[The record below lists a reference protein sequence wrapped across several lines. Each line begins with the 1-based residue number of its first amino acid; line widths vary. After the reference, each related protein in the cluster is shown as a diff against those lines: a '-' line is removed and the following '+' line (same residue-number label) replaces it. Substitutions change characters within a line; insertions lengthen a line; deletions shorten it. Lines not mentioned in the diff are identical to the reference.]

1 MFNFRKEFSA
11 QLTAI
16 YLAPDHSNKKLNQW
30 FSVDLESKKNYSKG
44 KGELFINATDVL
56 NTMITRKEIIKA
68 KDLIILVMII
78 TKLK

>member
-1 MFNFRKEFSA
+1 MIFSR
-11 QLTAI
+11 
-16 YLAPDHSNKKLNQW
+16 SW
-30 FSVDLESKKNYSKG
+30 VKKNYSKG

-68 KDLIILVMII
+68 KVLIILVMII